1 MARIAIQPEGWP
13 DPRPRYTNAWRV
25 GETIYVAGQVAT
37 DPSDQ
42 LVGAGDIHEQT
53 RVVMRKIATI
63 LETAGAELA
72 DVVKLTVY
80 LTDVGLRTGYH
91 EARREFFPTDPPA
104 GTLVG
109 NVALAVPGALIEIDA
124 VAVVE

>member
-1 MARIAIQPEGWP
+1 MARTAIQPAGWP

-37 DPSDQ
+37 DEQDN
-42 LVGAGDIHEQT
+42 LVGPGDIREQT

-63 LETAGAELA
+63 LETAGAELS

-80 LTDVGLRTGYH
+80 LTDVGLRAGYH
-91 EARREFFPTDPPA
+91 EARREFYRSDPPA

-124 VAVVE
+124 VAVVV

>member
-25 GETIYVAGQVAT
+25 GNAIYVAGQVAT
-37 DPSDQ
+37 DAQDN
-42 LVGAGDIHEQT
+42 LVAPGDVREQT
-53 RVVMRKIATI
+53 RVVMRKLATI
-63 LETAGAELA
+63 LEAAGARLG

-80 LTDVGLRTGYH
+80 LTDVNLRSGYH
-91 EARREFFPTDPPA
+91 EARREFYPSAPPA

>member
-1 MARIAIQPEGWP
+1 MARTAIQPEGWP

-25 GETIYVAGQVAT
+25 GNTIYVAGQVAT
-37 DPSDQ
+37 DAQDQ
-42 LVGAGDIHEQT
+42 LVGPDDVREQT

-63 LETAGAELA
+63 LEAAGARLS

-80 LTDVGLRTGYH
+80 LTDVSLRAGYH
-91 EARREFFPTDPPA
+91 EARREFYPANPPA

>member
-1 MARIAIQPEGWP
+1 MARTAIQPAGWP

-25 GETIYVAGQVAT
+25 GNTIYVAGQVAT
-37 DPSDQ
+37 DEHDQ
-42 LVGAGDIHEQT
+42 LLGPDDIREQT

-63 LETAGAELA
+63 LETAGARLS

-80 LTDVGLRTGYH
+80 LTDVGLRAGYH
-91 EARREFFPTDPPA
+91 EARREFFPANPPA

-124 VAVVE
+124 VAVME